1 MLRPLHRRLILLQEK
16 REMALEGIFDLLTDA
31 PFGAYAASLDQ
42 TILFWNQSAR
52 RILGYS
58 PDEVLG
64 RRSYEIA
71 AGTAPEG
78 LFPSHRD
85 GCPSIRRLRDGL
97 VPHRVQTRMRCASGE
112 TKLVSLTPMVIAG
125 TTDDAPILVHLFRD
139 AVVVN
144 GSEGDDDADW
154 VRRSTSGTGTDIVSD
169 HPTAYAVPEVSPMLT
184 AREREVLGLVS
195 LGWATPRIAEEL
207 NISPH
212 TVLNHIRHF
221 RRKLSAPTKLD
232 AVVTAIRLGI
242 LPID

>member
-1 MLRPLHRRLILLQEK
+1 MT
-16 REMALEGIFDLLTDA
+16 LEGIFNLLADA

-64 RRSYEIA
+64 RRSYEVA
-71 AGTAPEG
+71 GGTAPEG
-78 LFPSHRD
+78 LFPHHRD
-85 GCPSIRRLRDGL
+85 GCPSIGRLRDGL
-97 VPHRVQTRMRCASGE
+97 VPFRVQSRMRCASGE
-112 TKLVSLTPMVIAG
+112 IKLVSLTPMVIAG

-139 AVVVN
+139 DPDGAAAD
-144 GSEGDDDADW
+144 GDEDADW

-169 HPTAYAVPEVSPMLT
+169 HPTAYEVPDNSPALT
-184 AREREVLGLVS
+184 ARELEVLGLVS

-242 LPID
+242 LPIS

>member
-1 MLRPLHRRLILLQEK
+1 MQSD
-16 REMALEGIFDLLTDA
+16 RETALEGIFNQLADA
-31 PFGAYAASLDQ
+31 PFGAYATSPDQ

-64 RRSYEIA
+64 RKSYDV
-71 AGTAPEG
+71 AGGAAPEG

-85 GCPSIRRLRDGL
+85 GCPSISRLRDGL
-97 VPHRVQTRMRCASGE
+97 VPLRVQTLMRCASGE

-125 TTDDAPILVHLFRD
+125 ATHDAPILVHLFRD
-139 AVVVN
+139 DPDAAADSDEDADRVTSAA
-144 GSEGDDDADW
+144 SETETDMAPDHPAAHEVPDDA
-154 VRRSTSGTGTDIVSD
+154 
-169 HPTAYAVPEVSPMLT
+169 PALT
-184 AREREVLGLVS
+184 AREMEVLRLVS
-195 LGWATPRIAEEL
+195 LGWPTPRIAEEL

-221 RRKLSAPTKLD
+221 RRKLSAPTKLE

-242 LPID
+242 LPIS